1 MCPLLSPVPRSRVQ
15 ESNVVPMTVQAPTVD
30 IVDVYDTLQMS
41 DADKL
46 VDPCL
51 TAVTD
56 NKTETVLVV
65 EGANF
70 GGDASLCTITLVSL
84 DGSDTQACNVCYIDR
99 TKQSLARCITSAGR
113 DKAFDLTVQVVD
125 QVSSSV
131 LYDYRILVQVRWHRG
146 LGWVDGCT

>member
-1 MCPLLSPVPRSRVQ
+1 
-15 ESNVVPMTVQAPTVD
+15 
-30 IVDVYDTLQMS
+30 
-41 DADKL
+41 
-46 VDPCL
+46 
-51 TAVTD
+51 
-56 NKTETVLVV
+56 VLVV

-131 LYDYRILVQVRWHRG
+131 LYDYRILVQVPSFSLITPLLAPRRAAPCWSSRAATSRTVGSLRWCEG
-146 LGWVDGCT
+146 LRACPARRHPLAR